1 MLEFKN
7 VTFKYVG
14 AQENALED
22 ISFTV
27 NDGDFIGITGA
38 GGAGKSSLTYAMNG
52 VVPHC
57 YKGDFYGAVLVDGK
71 DTVETDP
78 EDIAVILG
86 SVFQDIDAQ
95 LIMPN
100 VYEEMLFGLEN
111 FGVEHSEIEK
121 RIDEALS
128 MVGIEDLKHRDI
140 ATLSGGQKQKVAIAS
155 IIALNPKYLV
165 LDEPTGEL
173 DPKSSRRIFELLKE
187 LNEKHGITVIVV
199 EQKIM
204 LLCEFVKKLIV
215 MRDGKILLNGNVDE
229 VLRHS
234 DELLETGINV
244 PRIVTL
250 AQILREKGKFDGKMP
265 VNIQEAV
272 NMAKEVQSK

>member
-1 MLEFKN
+1 M
-7 VTFKYVG
+7 
-14 AQENALED
+14 
-22 ISFTV
+22 
-27 NDGDFIGITGA
+27 
-38 GGAGKSSLTYAMNG
+38 
-52 VVPHC
+52 
-57 YKGDFYGAVLVDGK
+57 
-71 DTVETDP
+71 
-78 EDIAVILG
+78 
-86 SVFQDIDAQ
+86 
-95 LIMPN
+95 
-100 VYEEMLFGLEN
+100 
-111 FGVEHSEIEK
+111 
-121 RIDEALS
+121 
-128 MVGIEDLKHRDI
+128 
-140 ATLSGGQKQKVAIAS
+140 
-155 IIALNPKYLV
+155 

-265 VNIQEAV
+265 VNIKEAV

>member
-250 AQILREKGKFDGKMP
+250 AQIIREKGKFDGKMP
-265 VNIQEAV
+265 VNIEEAV